1 MTTETLLKPQSQLQL
16 SPLLLL
22 SLPQPTKLLPLIQI
36 LNATPILKLILI
48 LMLTLV
54 LLITD
59 HNVETEKQEELQEKL
74 EKLEALEA
82 QELPEKQLDKLE
94 ETTEMLTKLIPKPRI
109 NLWLTD

>member
-59 HNVETEKQEELQEKL
+59 HNVETEKRGELQEKL
-74 EKLEALEA
+74 EKPEAPEP
-82 QELPEKQLDKLE
+82 PEKQLDKLE

>member
-59 HNVETEKQEELQEKL
+59 HNVETEKL
-74 EKLEALEA
+74 EKLEAPEP
-82 QELPEKQLDKLE
+82 PEKQLDKLE

>member
-59 HNVETEKQEELQEKL
+59 HNVETEKLQEKL
-74 EKLEALEA
+74 EKLEAPEP
-82 QELPEKQLDKLE
+82 PEKQLDKLE

>member
-1 MTTETLLKPQSQLQL
+1 MTTETLLKPQSQHQL
-16 SPLLLL
+16 SPLLLQ

-59 HNVETEKQEELQEKL
+59 HNVETEKQEVLQEKL
-74 EKLEALEA
+74 EKLEAPEP
-82 QELPEKQLDKLE
+82 PEKQLDKLE

>member
-1 MTTETLLKPQSQLQL
+1 MTTETLLKPQSQHQL

-74 EKLEALEA
+74 EKLEAPEP
-82 QELPEKQLDKLE
+82 PEKQLDKLE
-94 ETTEMLTKLIPKPRI
+94 ETTEMLMKLIPKPKI

>member
-59 HNVETEKQEELQEKL
+59 HNVETEKQE
-74 EKLEALEA
+74 KLEAPEP
-82 QELPEKQLDKLE
+82 PEKQLDKLE

>member
-74 EKLEALEA
+74 EKLEAPEP
-82 QELPEKQLDKLE
+82 PEKQLDKLE

>member
-74 EKLEALEA
+74 EKLEAPEP
-82 QELPEKQLDKLE
+82 PEKQLDKLE

-109 NLWLTD
+109 NLWLID